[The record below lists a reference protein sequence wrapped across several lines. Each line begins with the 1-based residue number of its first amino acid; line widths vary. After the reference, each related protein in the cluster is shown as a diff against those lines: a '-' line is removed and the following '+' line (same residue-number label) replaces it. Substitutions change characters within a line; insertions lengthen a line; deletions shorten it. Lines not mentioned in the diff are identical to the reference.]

1 MQPYSSNV
9 SPSDTTLVLITNAL
23 GAMLLF
29 RDRGPSPWT
38 PSRSWAGLRHTVAI
52 SRSGSQMVVVACAR
66 AWLAAL
72 VEYIDIH
79 YAGCAVRVRLE
90 PGHKNA
96 HNRLFRFLK
105 ARGRR
110 MSMCRV
116 NSGTVKYDRSISS
129 WRSLDQKDEYFL
141 RVVAVARELNRLW
154 ADAHLLCFLSQLL
167 RAETAE
173 ILDGGEQ
180 KSCKSFLQL

>member
-23 GAMLLF
+23 GAMLLL

-38 PSRSWAGLRHTVAI
+38 PSRSWAGLRHTVAK

-105 ARGRR
+105 ARGRH

-116 NSGTVKYDRSISS
+116 NSGTVKCSFGCILARRRDPVVGISDVHQGTLKTSQVVAGLDISS
-129 WRSLDQKDEYFL
+129 TQ
-141 RVVAVARELNRLW
+141 
-154 ADAHLLCFLSQLL
+154 
-167 RAETAE
+167 
-173 ILDGGEQ
+173 
-180 KSCKSFLQL
+180 